1 MNATL
6 TGKVLGLYFSAHW
19 CGPCR
24 GFTPKLVDKYK
35 EILAA
40 GHNFE
45 IIFVSADENEEG
57 ALKYFSEMPWKILSY
72 AERDI
77 ESALSK
83 KFDVR
88 GIPTL
93 VIIGEDGDLITS
105 EGREAIMSV
114 PFEKLHSFEE
124 EKKAAAAKEAEELN
138 LLKSSFK
145 PIEYFSS
152 CLIGQANAPVDA
164 ASALSGKIIGLYF
177 SAHWC
182 PPCRGF
188 TPRLSQKY
196 EELIAEGKNIE
207 IIFVSSDRDEVSA
220 AEYFKEM
227 PWKMLAFSQRDKKKT
242 LSSLYD
248 VSGIPTLILIDSEG
262 VLITSEGRE
271 AIMTLPFDKLKDFEN
286 EKKIAAEKLEQEV
299 KAFPDTITHKS
310 HEHPLA
316 KIQCPYRGGAYG
328 CDVCGGGG
336 QGWVFHCDECNFDA
350 CPRCAM
356 KTEAD

>member
-1 MNATL
+1 
-6 TGKVLGLYFSAHW
+6 VE
-19 CGPCR
+19 
-24 GFTPKLVDKYK
+24 KYK

-40 GHNFE
+40 GKNFE
-45 IIFVSADENEEG
+45 IIFVSGDEDEDG
-57 ALKYFSEMPWKILSY
+57 ALRYFSEMPWKMLSY
-72 AERDI
+72 AERDT
-77 ESALSK
+77 EAALSK
-83 KFDVR
+83 KYEVR
-88 GIPTL
+88 GIPSL
-93 VIIGEDGDLITS
+93 IIIDENGELITS

-114 PFEKLHSFEE
+114 PFDKLRSFEE
-124 EKKAAAAKEAEELN
+124 EKKSAALKEAMELEM
-138 LLKSSFK
+138 LKSSFK

-152 CLIGQANAPVDA
+152 CLVGQDNAPVDA
-164 ASALSGKIIGLYF
+164 SETLFGKIIGLYF

-188 TPRLSQKY
+188 TPRLSEKY
-196 EELIAEGKNIE
+196 EELIKGGKNFE
-207 IIFVSSDRDEVSA
+207 IIFVSSDRDEATA

-262 VLITSEGRE
+262 GIITSEGRE
-271 AIMTLPFDKLKDFEN
+271 AIMTVPFDKIKDFEN
-286 EKKIAAEKLEQEV
+286 EKKAAAEKLEQEI
-299 KAFPDTITHKS
+299 KEFPDQVTLKS

-316 KIQCPYRGGAYG
+316 KILCPYRGGAYG

-336 QGWVFHCDECNFDA
+336 KGWVFHCEKCNFDA

-356 KTEAD
+356 KAD